1 MTMLVVSLAG
11 ITVIGGAL
19 IAAFL
24 IVRRKLLLPAL
35 PKLPPSGA
43 APWRRER
50 SGDGMDRDSYA
61 PPASAAV
68 PAAPITEPIFFQP
81 QAFPAAYVQQRV
93 SSPASPMSAP
103 LGDYTGLANQGF
115 PPGFPPQAQG
125 FPSPQSAPVEA
136 SPAPHLQQQGNRPRL
151 RRNSL
156 LHGTN
161 SQPSLPSL
169 SLDTGAGLSS
179 DSGAL
184 SDPHVQAMI
193 RQYSQ
198 KGQAVRQSGQQP
210 PGAPFPGV

>member
-1 MTMLVVSLAG
+1 MLVVSLAG

-24 IVRRKLLLPAL
+24 IVRRKLLLPDL

-50 SGDGMDRDSYA
+50 SGDGIDRDSYA

-81 QAFPAAYVQQRV
+81 QAFPAAYVQQPV
-93 SSPASPMSAP
+93 SSPASPVSA
-103 LGDYTGLANQGF
+103 LMGDYTGLAIQGF
-115 PPGFPPQAQG
+115 TPQG

-169 SLDTGAGLSS
+169 SLDTGDALSA

-210 PGAPFPGV
+210 PDAPFPGV

>member
-11 ITVIGGAL
+11 ITVIGGVL

-24 IVRRKLLLPAL
+24 IVRRKLLLPDL

-50 SGDGMDRDSYA
+50 TGDGMDRDSYA

-68 PAAPITEPIFFQP
+68 PAVPITEPIYFQP
-81 QAFPAAYVQQRV
+81 QAFPAYVQQRV
-93 SSPASPMSAP
+93 SSPASPVSAP

-115 PPGFPPQAQG
+115 TPQAQG

-136 SPAPHLQQQGNRPRL
+136 SPAPHLQQQGIRPRL

-169 SLDTGAGLSS
+169 SLDTGDGLSA

-210 PGAPFPGV
+210 PDAPFPGV